1 MNGWTKPSVQDI
13 RRLLVQHGGVFHPYL
28 DLKSI
33 VYVRCVIWL
42 VCVRVTFF
50 LRTHVV
56 TCSLTAAK
64 VNEFKH
70 MKVVRPEWL
79 LDSVAAGTL
88 LPWTNYIFRPGDR
101 PEQSQGS
108 RIGQATLQ
116 LQPAQS
122 APAPSTPM
130 AEQSKP
136 GSASAQGDAGP
147 SKQVTPKPEPS
158 GSDSAP
164 RSLYITDPG
173 SEEDAARVPG
183 YAARGSNAVAE
194 RVMANPEWRAAHTS
208 IAPDFIDGF
217 YKNSRLHHLSTWKA
231 ELKGLVAEAQ
241 ERAENG
247 VLEGLPVDGDE
258 AAASDVRTGSGG
270 ELSMRGAEFIFRSPS
285 RAKGKQKAEDVE
297 RVIMHCDFDCFFV
310 SAGLVSRP
318 QLRGRPVVVC
328 HSQGS
333 QGGASSTS
341 EIASAS
347 YEARAFGIKNGMRRV
362 FFYRDTSRDLV

>member
-1 MNGWTKPSVQDI
+1 M
-13 RRLLVQHGGVFHPYL
+13 
-28 DLKSI
+28 
-33 VYVRCVIWL
+33 
-42 VCVRVTFF
+42 
-50 LRTHVV
+50 

-64 VNEFKH
+64 VKEFKH
-70 MKVVRPEWL
+70 LKVVRPEWL
-79 LDSVAAGTL
+79 LDSVASGSL

-101 PEQSQGS
+101 SEQSQGS
-108 RIGQATLQ
+108 QIGQATLQ
-116 LQPAQS
+116 LQAAQPTS
-122 APAPSTPM
+122 VTSTPQ
-130 AEQSKP
+130 AGQSNS
-136 GSASAQGDAGP
+136 GGAGGEGGAGP
-147 SKQVTPKPEPS
+147 SKQVRSEPEPS
-158 GSDSAP
+158 GSEWVLRP
-164 RSLYITDPG
+164 LYLTDPG
-173 SEEDAARVPG
+173 TEEDAARVPE
-183 YAARGSNAVAE
+183 YAARRSNEMAE
-194 RVMANPEWRAAHTS
+194 RVMANPQWRAAHTS
-208 IAPDFIDGF
+208 IAPDFIEGF

-247 VLEGLPVDGDE
+247 ALDGLPDDGT
-258 AAASDVRTGSGG
+258 APSVRANSMDDF
-270 ELSMRGAEFIFRSPS
+270 SMRGAGFVLRSPS

-318 QLRGRPVVVC
+318 QLRGKPAVVC

-362 FFYRDTSRDLV
+362 FFINMYALFDSTLQSATSSSVVP